1 MNINDNKYLKEIIMK
16 ILERNTEGI
25 QLVRYEGNSCSLES
39 YLKRRPTEVL
49 ELLLENHREGIEKL
63 DIEAAL
69 LVEQILRQREAEK

>member
-1 MNINDNKYLKEIIMK
+1 MK

-49 ELLLENHREGIEKL
+49 ELLLENHQEGIEKL
-63 DIEAAL
+63 DIKAVL